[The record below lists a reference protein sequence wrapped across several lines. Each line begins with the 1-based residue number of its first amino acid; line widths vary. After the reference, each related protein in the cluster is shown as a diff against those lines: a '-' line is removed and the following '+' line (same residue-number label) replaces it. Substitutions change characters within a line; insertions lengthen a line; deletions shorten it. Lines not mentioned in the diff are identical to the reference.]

1 MKIINNDSVLVQNRD
16 LAYLT
21 HYNGDMP
28 ASIFIKICGED
39 VAFIDSSNINE
50 FVKFDS
56 EEEIDFFKY
65 SDWILD
71 YNLYNFK
78 SVEELYAVAEKMIDE
93 INHLTSIYNRMSGEE
108 QEKSSIMIEQMN
120 LMIFEVQSIRELIK
134 IKQGNN
140 NVVLSKLIPINDKI
154 TKMRARQQDE
164 KIGGLILEEIA
175 ESFKKIM
182 PKRLKKKLEIKQLS
196 AEANPKEE

>member
-28 ASIFIKICGED
+28 ASIFIKICGEG

-56 EEEIDFFKY
+56 EDEIDFFKY

-71 YNLYNFK
+71 YNLYNAK
-78 SVEELYAVAEKMIDE
+78 SVEELYAAAEKMIDE

-154 TKMRARQQDE
+154 TKMRTRQQDE
-164 KIGGLILEEIA
+164 KIGGLILEEIT
-175 ESFKKIM
+175 STFKNMIPRIM
-182 PKRLKKKLEIKQLS
+182 KRKLEKNEKS
-196 AEANPKEE
+196 KEIND